1 MAKHAKPRKT
11 EVKGWRPTTIP
22 LPDGISPNDL
32 DRMAQKVQEILTN
45 SHIPSE
51 PELAI
56 LEQVRLLCLRVMAFE
71 RKDPITFSKINQ
83 LNAELSDQKDILHKQ
98 GFRENRDIIPLNLW
112 ITRRIFPQK
121 RGELLQQV
129 ERKMRVV
136 SQK

>member
-1 MAKHAKPRKT
+1 MAKYAKLRKT

-22 LPDGISPNDL
+22 LPDGISPKDL
-32 DRMAQKVQEILTN
+32 DRMAQKVQEILTD

-56 LEQVRLLCLRVMAFE
+56 LEQVRFLCLRVMAFKK
-71 RKDPITFSKINQ
+71 KDPTINQ
-83 LNAELSDQKDILHKQ
+83 LNDKLSGQKDVLHKQ

-112 ITRRIFPQK
+112 VTRRIFPQK
-121 RGELLQQV
+121 RGIEELLQQV

>member
-1 MAKHAKPRKT
+1 MKHPKPRKT
-11 EVKGWRPTTIP
+11 EVKGWRPTTT

-56 LEQVRLLCLRVMAFE
+56 LEQVRLLCLRLMAFE
-71 RKDPITFSKINQ
+71 RKDPTINQ
-83 LNAELSDQKDILHKQ
+83 LNDQLSDQKDILHKQ

-112 ITRRIFPQK
+112 VTRRIFPQK

>member
-22 LPDGISPNDL
+22 LPDGINSKDL

-71 RKDPITFSKINQ
+71 RKDPIINQ

-129 ERKMRVV
+129 EGKMRVV